1 MGYWSTL
8 TGKVIG
14 ADADPL
20 CTGINYEVVTM
31 LFNKKM
37 LRINL
42 ALLLVLLA
50 RPAVAGATISEYLSK
65 AEGDPTFEMLGKLFG
80 PVPGILTGS
89 PSPLSEMFIIFNMA
103 VFSVAVFMVL
113 YGVVS
118 GIMKTATEGEFLGK
132 RCSSIWYPIRVIY
145 GIFGLVPLFG
155 GWSFPQALMILGMVI
170 GIGIGNITWET
181 GWKFMLS
188 HVENLV
194 LVNPEAA
201 GKDDA
206 LNALIAAQVCS
217 ISNNYQQKEDEKQT
231 GKKPILFPEEGT
243 LVKLGNVS
251 KLVFGSVEGGY
262 FQDSCGGVQVYPISQ
277 APGGIFDGPKGLAAL
292 PPFDHQAIA
301 KAQAD
306 ALVAMSASLHSL
318 SKALALEGLTPDP
331 AALADIKNQYT
342 QQVSAALAKASIE
355 SRHGFSDFMKKEG
368 SSWLYAGAIFLKII
382 SVNREIMDAASAEI
396 LPLSPSEG
404 SVVEQ
409 GIVQAGG
416 IVKGWL
422 ESVKNLVTFD
432 FSKVFGDSMESA
444 GVRAAMNL
452 MTGGE
457 EDLMTGITRLGYS
470 LTGAGAIG
478 LGVAGGLAA
487 VGGGDIL
494 QALGLPALFKIL
506 LVIGLAMAYLL
517 PFLPFILWFGEV
529 ISYFIVLVEAVVG
542 APLWMLAHLETE
554 GEGMG
559 QRTAHG
565 YMFLLNVIFRPVLM
579 VFGLVGGWLLV
590 NLLGEIL
597 KYSLSVLYG
606 SSAFAF
612 SGWASIGAF
621 FMTLIIFCYLS
632 YLLISRGF
640 SLIHHLPNEVL
651 SWVGG
656 HVGKVG
662 GGEDERTINALY
674 AGGQQM
680 GHGMGAGGAGQ
691 AKNVVKAA
699 GGNMIRP
706 GGPGAGGDTIHRER

>member
-1 MGYWSTL
+1 MKLSS
-8 TGKVIG
+8 K
-14 ADADPL
+14 A
-20 CTGINYEVVTM
+20 
-31 LFNKKM
+31 LFS
-37 LRINL
+37 LII
-42 ALLLVLLA
+42 LLQPGSA
-50 RPAVAGATISEYLSK
+50 QATISEYLS
-65 AEGDPTFEMLGKLFG
+65 AADGDPTFEMLGNLFG
-80 PVPGILTGS
+80 PVPGIIPGT
-89 PSPLSEMFIIFNMA
+89 PSPLSEMFVIFNMA
-103 VFSVAVFMVL
+103 VFSVAVLMVL
-113 YGVVS
+113 YGVIS
-118 GIMKTATEGEFLGK
+118 GVMHTAVEGEFLGK
-132 RCSSIWYPIRVIY
+132 RHSSIWYPIRVVY
-145 GIFGLVPLFG
+145 GIFGLVPIFA
-155 GWSFPQALMILGMVI
+155 GWSFPQALMILGMVV
-170 GIGIGNITWET
+170 GIGIGNITWDA
-181 GWKFMLS
+181 GWKFMLG
-188 HVENLV
+188 HVESAV
-194 LVNPEAA
+194 LVTPEAA
-201 GKDDA
+201 SRDDSLEA
-206 LNALIAAQVCS
+206 LVAAQICS
-217 ISNNYQQKEDEKQT
+217 ISHNYQQKEDEKQA
-231 GKKPILFPEEGT
+231 GKTPILFPEEGT
-243 LVKLGNVS
+243 LVKQGNIS
-251 KLVFGSVEGGY
+251 KLVFGSAEGGY
-262 FQDSCGGVQVYPISQ
+262 FQDSCGGIQVYPKSQ
-277 APGGIFDGPKGLAAL
+277 APGILDGPKGMAAL
-292 PPFDHQAIA
+292 PPFDHKAVA
-301 KAQAD
+301 EAQAE
-306 ALVAMSASLHSL
+306 ALVAMSASLHSH
-318 SKALALEGLTPDP
+318 SKSLALEGLAPDP

-342 QQVSAALAKASIE
+342 KQISVALAKASME
-355 SRHGFSDFMKKEG
+355 SRHGFSEFMKKEG
-368 SSWLYAGAIFLKII
+368 SSWLYAGAIFLKIA

-396 LPLSPSEG
+396 LPLSPREG

-432 FSKVFGDSMESA
+432 FAKVFGDSMESA

-487 VGGGDIL
+487 VGGGDVL

-506 LVIGLAMAYLL
+506 LIIGLAMAYLL

-579 VFGLVGGWLLV
+579 IFGLVGGWLLV

-674 AGGQQM
+674 NGGQQM
-680 GHGMGAGGAGQ
+680 GHGMGAGGVGQ
-691 AKNVVKAA
+691 AKNAIKA
-699 GGNMIRP
+699 
-706 GGPGAGGDTIHRER
+706 AGGDTIKPGK

>member
-1 MGYWSTL
+1 MKLSS
-8 TGKVIG
+8 K
-14 ADADPL
+14 A
-20 CTGINYEVVTM
+20 
-31 LFNKKM
+31 LFS
-37 LRINL
+37 LII
-42 ALLLVLLA
+42 LLQPGSA
-50 RPAVAGATISEYLSK
+50 QATISEYLS
-65 AEGDPTFEMLGKLFG
+65 AADGDPTFKMLGNLFG
-80 PVPGILTGS
+80 PVPGIIPGT
-89 PSPLSEMFIIFNMA
+89 PSPLSEMFVIFNMA
-103 VFSVAVFMVL
+103 VFSVAVLMVL
-113 YGVVS
+113 YGLIS
-118 GIMKTATEGEFLGK
+118 GVMHTAVEGEFLGK
-132 RCSSIWYPIRVIY
+132 RHSSIWYPIRVVY
-145 GIFGLVPLFG
+145 GIFGLVPIFA
-155 GWSFPQALMILGMVI
+155 GWSFPQALMILGMVV
-170 GIGIGNITWET
+170 GIGIGNITWDA
-181 GWKFMLS
+181 GWKFMLG

-194 LVNPEAA
+194 LVSPEAA
-201 GKDDA
+201 GKDEA
-206 LNALIAAQVCS
+206 LEALISAQVCS
-217 ISNNYQQKEDEKQT
+217 ISHNAQQKRDAEESGKAPIFFSEKGELIKQ
-231 GKKPILFPEEGT
+231 
-243 LVKLGNVS
+243 GNIS
-251 KLVFGSVEGGY
+251 RLVFGSPEAGY
-262 FQDSCGGVQVYPISQ
+262 FSDSCGGVQVYPKNQ
-277 APGGIFDGPKGLAAL
+277 APGGILDGPKGLAAL

-318 SKALALEGLTPDP
+318 SKSLALEGLTPDP

-368 SSWLYAGAIFLKII
+368 SSWLYAGAIFLKIV
-382 SVNREIMDAASAEI
+382 SVNREIMDATSAEI
-396 LPLSPSEG
+396 LPLSPREG

-416 IVKGWL
+416 VVKGWL

-432 FSKVFGDSMESA
+432 FAKVFGDSMESA

-487 VGGGDIL
+487 VGGGDVL

-506 LVIGLAMAYLL
+506 LIIGLAMAYLL

-579 VFGLVGGWLLV
+579 IFGLVGGWLLV

-674 AGGQQM
+674 NGGQQM
-680 GHGMGAGGAGQ
+680 GHGMGAGGVGQ
-691 AKNVVKAA
+691 AKNAIKA
-699 GGNMIRP
+699 
-706 GGPGAGGDTIHRER
+706 AGGDTIKPGK